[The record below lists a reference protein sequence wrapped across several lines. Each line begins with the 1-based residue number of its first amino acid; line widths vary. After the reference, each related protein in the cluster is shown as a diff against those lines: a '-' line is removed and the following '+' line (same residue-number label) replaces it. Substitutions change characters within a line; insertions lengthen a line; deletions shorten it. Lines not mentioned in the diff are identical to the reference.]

1 MLIEG
6 LEGADEDAAVL
17 QDAPHAV
24 VDVLQHLA
32 ALSHRHGCGSPCSPP
47 PPPLAAQTPPALPH
61 SSISL
66 FKKLYSALL
75 EKSTFIGSLMAN
87 KSKNKME
94 DKLFFSD
101 LFEELN

>member
-47 PPPLAAQTPPALPH
+47 PPPLAAQTPPALPE
-61 SSISL
+61 
-66 FKKLYSALL
+66 ALL
-75 EKSTFIGSLMAN
+75 LHTATSARPHAGLRRRPRPFRRVMDAFPPPAGAALPG
-87 KSKNKME
+87 
-94 DKLFFSD
+94 
-101 LFEELN
+101 